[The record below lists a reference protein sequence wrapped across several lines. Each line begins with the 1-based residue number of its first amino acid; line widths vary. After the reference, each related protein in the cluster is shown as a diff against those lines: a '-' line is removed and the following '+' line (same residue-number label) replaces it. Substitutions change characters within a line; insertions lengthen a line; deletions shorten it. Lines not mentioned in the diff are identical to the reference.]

1 MSLECITQLKTCEKN
16 SSIIKLNDGTK
27 MLKQ

>member
-1 MSLECITQLKTCEKN
+1 MSLECITQLKTCEKKN
-16 SSIIKLNDGTK
+16 SIIKLNDGTK